1 MPTPSSAK
9 PASRPDH
16 WMSAPGALVKL
27 ALAIGIA
34 SEGAVHSHARRAL
47 EEGLTPEEL
56 LHVVLLAIPTTG
68 LPNAVKALA
77 WVEDIRSGMAKQPK

>member
-1 MPTPSSAK
+1 
-9 PASRPDH
+9 
-16 WMSAPGALVKL
+16 MSAPGALVKL